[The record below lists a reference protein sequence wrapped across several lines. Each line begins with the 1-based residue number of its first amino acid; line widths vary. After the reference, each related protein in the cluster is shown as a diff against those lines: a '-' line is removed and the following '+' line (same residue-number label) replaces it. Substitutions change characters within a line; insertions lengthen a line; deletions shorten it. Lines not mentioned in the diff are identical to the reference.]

1 MVCHGLHLCHSN
13 TLTIQQFQ
21 ATFFGKSSTLI
32 AHLTGQISDSACSF
46 VAQLRIDKI
55 TKIGRIDSKEYKIQP
70 TGSSKAI
77 KATDGGVK
85 NTYKTNFDAKQTLFK
100 IIWLKV

>member
-1 MVCHGLHLCHSN
+1 MTDPTQWFAMDSISAIVTHFDNPTISSN
-13 TLTIQQFQ
+13 FL
-21 ATFFGKSSTLI
+21 GKSSTLI

-55 TKIGRIDSKEYKIQP
+55 TKIGRIDLKEYKLQP

-77 KATDGGVK
+77 NATDEGVK
-85 NTYKTNFDAKQTLFK
+85 NTYKTTFDAKHTLF
-100 IIWLKV
+100 